1 MAFSAIGNADTPAA
15 LIDAFEARAAERLA
29 ASPEELDAARK
40 LVPAFGSLPGGRV
53 RALLERL
60 LTGSAPECTLEWL
73 RNCGVLEAVLPEAA
87 ALAGVEQPP
96 EFHPEG
102 DVWCHTLLMFRHF
115 VWRDAPTAWCVL
127 LHDIG
132 KPSTWSRDPDGRIR
146 FFGHEERGAEL
157 AGRILD
163 RLVFSPVE
171 RDAIVYA
178 VRNHMRFA
186 AVRNMRPARL
196 RRLMEAETFPME
208 LELHRVDCVASHGKL
223 ECFDFLLAEAVRRAA
238 EPAEIPPW
246 VHGRDL
252 TAAGFSPGADFGSV
266 LRWAF
271 ERQREGR
278 FDSPAAAVAAA
289 TEKLQQMRLK

>member
-1 MAFSAIGNADTPAA
+1 MVPGAIRTAAVPEA
-15 LIDAFEARAAERLA
+15 LIEAFEARAAERLPA
-29 ASPEELDAARK
+29 APEELSAARR
-40 LVPAFGSLPGGRV
+40 LAPAFGTLDGGRV

-73 RNCGVLEAVLPEAA
+73 RCAGILSAVLPEAA
-87 ALAGVEQPP
+87 ALTGVEQPP

-102 DVWCHTLLMFRHF
+102 DVWRHTLLMFRHF

-132 KPSTWSRDPDGRIR
+132 KPETWSRDPDGRIR

-157 AGRILD
+157 AGGILD
-163 RLVFSPVE
+163 RLEFAPAE
-171 RDAIVYA
+171 RGAVVYA

-186 AVRNMRPARL
+186 AVRSMRPARL
-196 RRLMEAETFPME
+196 RQLMDAETFPME
-208 LELHRVDCVASHGKL
+208 LELHRLDCVASHGKL

-238 EPAEIPPW
+238 VPAEPPAW
-246 VHGRDL
+246 VRGRDL
-252 TAAGFSPGADFGSV
+252 TAAGFAPGADFGGV

-271 ERQREGR
+271 ARQREGR

-289 TEKLQQMRLK
+289 AEKLQQMRKK